1 MKACLYRW
9 RTTYALGLTVLCL
22 SLLVSAQTPIDYRRP
37 PAKDWPVVGG
47 DWGNTRYSPLA
58 AINRSNVKTLK
69 GVWMTRLNSGFGP
82 GFCQQA
88 TAVVM
93 GGMLFITTGARGG
106 FALDARTGHVVWG
119 ERADA
124 GRKG

>member
-1 MKACLYRW
+1 MFGARPPVHNARPRTGVCVDESSVPGSIGITREAGTHGGNVDRWDSAMKACLYRW

-69 GVWMTRLNSGFGP
+69 GAWR
-82 GFCQQA
+82 
-88 TAVVM
+88 
-93 GGMLFITTGARGG
+93 
-106 FALDARTGHVVWG
+106 
-119 ERADA
+119 
-124 GRKG
+124 